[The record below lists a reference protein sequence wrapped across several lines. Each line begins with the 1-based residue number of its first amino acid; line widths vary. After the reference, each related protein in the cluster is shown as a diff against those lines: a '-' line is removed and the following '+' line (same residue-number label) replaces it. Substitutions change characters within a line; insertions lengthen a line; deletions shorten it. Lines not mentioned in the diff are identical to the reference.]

1 MNGQL
6 HVEVF
11 FRSFRVDKAER
22 LMKDILE
29 GEDNSLVVRP
39 KWTIADI
46 GDAIPAAA
54 PDRGLRAAIL
64 IPVTL
69 ESGSERTTVTVAVT
83 KRAEWECESS
93 LGRNPDLKLV
103 ARVMVKNSCTPAAEA
118 SGVPSRTIIW
128 KSLRVQCQTSVLC

>member
-1 MNGQL
+1 
-6 HVEVF
+6 
-11 FRSFRVDKAER
+11 
-22 LMKDILE
+22 MKDILE

-39 KWTIADI
+39 KWSIADI

-69 ESGSERTTVTVAVT
+69 ESGWELTTVTVAVT

-103 ARVMVKNSCTPAAEA
+103 ARVMVKNSCTPGGRSFWSPKQDNYLEVAAG
-118 SGVPSRTIIW
+118 SVPNISPLLKRTA
-128 KSLRVQCQTSVLC
+128 